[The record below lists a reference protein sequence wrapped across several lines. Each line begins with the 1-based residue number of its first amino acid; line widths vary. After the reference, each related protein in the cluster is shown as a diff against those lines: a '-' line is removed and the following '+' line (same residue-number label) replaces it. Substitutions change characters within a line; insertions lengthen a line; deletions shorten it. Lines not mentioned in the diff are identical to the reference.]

1 MLRYVRVATEAL
13 QSQSEQEVEILA
25 KITNPDGLAQAFAI
39 EKQIQAQIR
48 TKLGVIR
55 VRKTT
60 TFAKSGEENDDA
72 KYVLTTKFKE
82 HVDGIKSNRETDAD
96 ISEDIF
102 QQFLSVAE
110 TYMNKTR
117 YKFHVEK
124 LEVTVGDQ
132 VHQLDTKDLVFE
144 VDIFTKA
151 DGSISTYCKID
162 LEVQGLADQFEKYG
176 ITANDVKYSIKIGTL
191 PFKPTDFVLNDGSDD
206 PDKKAL
212 ISKIY
217 ENEFMINRVK

>member
-1 MLRYVRVATEAL
+1 MRHLKISMEAL
-13 QSQSEQEVEILA
+13 KSQSEQEVEILG

-48 TKLGVIR
+48 TKLGVVR

-82 HVDGIKSNRETDAD
+82 HIDGIKSNRETDAD
-96 ISEDIF
+96 INEDQF
-102 QQFLSVAE
+102 NQFLSVAE

-117 YKFHVEK
+117 YKFRVEK

-132 VHQLDTKDLVFE
+132 VHELDTKDLIFE
-144 VDIFTKA
+144 VDTFVKA
-151 DGSISTYCKID
+151 DGTMSQYCKID
-162 LEVQGLADQFEKYG
+162 LEVQSLADQFDRLG
-176 ITANDVKYSIKIGTL
+176 ISAGDIKYSIKVGTL
-191 PFKPTDFVLNDGSDD
+191 PFKPTDLILNDGS
-206 PDKKAL
+206 PDSEHKAE
-212 ISKIY
+212 ISRIY
-217 ENEFMINRVK
+217 ENEFMIDRTK